1 MFIPIGHENM
11 TVRRWPIVTFALI
24 IINVLAFLA
33 TNGDINKEGPGLQR
47 LRAHILLLAAMHPEV
62 ETPQEVKAMVEDFHE
77 KHPEEWDQI
86 NKQNHDLIDE
96 FDAEIRVLDDEE
108 KLQEKMDAM
117 AQEYT
122 EAAEQSVINRYGFVP
137 ENPYPISYLTAN
149 FLHGGWL
156 HLIGNMW
163 FLWLAGFVL
172 EDAWGRITYTFFYI
186 IAGVVALQFHSW
198 INSGSLIPTIGAS
211 GAVAALMGAF
221 LVRFPKIKIEIL
233 WIYFLFRTRRFKASA
248 YWLLSLWLLIEIFYG
263 TLFGEATGVAH
274 WAHVGGFLFG
284 AVAALIIRYSGI
296 ERTVNAAIEQK
307 VTWTCD
313 PEITQA
319 QEYLDQKQADKAAA
333 ILQKLIAAK
342 PMSFDAW
349 NLLREI
355 YWQKQDYTAY
365 LDATLKSCELHL
377 KAHDD
382 IAAWSDYETY
392 RNGGGNKLPA
402 GIHFDLCRIQ
412 ENQGNFE
419 VAVRE
424 YEKLAAD
431 HPSERQSLMALL
443 AAGRICLKKINRPH
457 DALRLYEAAQISPLP
472 HLDLE
477 QTIQSAIHEAKTVV
491 SCMGANTGGGGMTQ
505 QPSRT

>member
-1 MFIPIGHENM
+1 MLIPIGHENM

-33 TNGDINKEGPGLQR
+33 TNSAIDKEGPELER
-47 LRAHILLLAAMHPEV
+47 LRIHILLLAAMHPQLEV
-62 ETPQEVKAMVEDFHE
+62 PQEVQPMVDRFHE
-77 KHPEEWDQI
+77 KYPEEWDNI
-86 NKQNHDLIDE
+86 NKQKHELIDD
-96 FDAEIRVLDDEE
+96 FDAEMRLLDDDD
-108 KLQEKMDAM
+108 KLQETMDAL

-122 EAAEQSVINRYGFVP
+122 KETENSLLSKYGFVP
-137 ENPYPISYLTAN
+137 ADPKPISYLTAN

-172 EDAWGRITYTFFYI
+172 EDAWGRVTYTVFYI
-186 IAGVVALQFHSW
+186 IAGVAALQFHSW
-198 INSGSLIPTIGAS
+198 INSSSLVPAIGAS

-221 LVRFPKIKIEIL
+221 LVRFPKIKIEML
-233 WIYFLFRTRRFKASA
+233 WVYFLFRSRRFKASA
-248 YWLLSLWLLIEIFYG
+248 YWLLSLWLLTEIFYG
-263 TLFGEATGVAH
+263 TLFGETTGVAH
-274 WAHVGGFLFG
+274 WAHIGGFLSG
-284 AVAALIIRYSGI
+284 AVAAVIIRCSGI

-319 QEYLDQKQADKAAA
+319 QEYLDQKQADKAVA
-333 ILQKLIAAK
+333 ILQKLTAAK

-355 YWQKQDYTAY
+355 YWQKQDFAAY
-365 LDATLKSCELHL
+365 LDATLKSCESHL
-377 KAHDD
+377 RAHDD
-382 IAAWSDYETY
+382 IAAWSDYEAF
-392 RNGGGNKLPA
+392 RNGGGNQLPA
-402 GIHFDLCRIQ
+402 AIHYDLCRIQ
-412 ENQGNFE
+412 ENQGSFE
-419 VAVRE
+419 GAARE

-443 AAGRICLKKINRPH
+443 AAGRIYLKKLNRPH
-457 DALRLYEAAQISPLP
+457 DALKLYEAAQMSPLP

-477 QTIQSAIHEAKTVV
+477 QTIQSAIHEAKTAV
-491 SCMGANTGGGGMTQ
+491 SFMGANIGGSGIMQ
-505 QPSRT
+505 QASRT

>member
-1 MFIPIGHENM
+1 MLIPIGHENM

-33 TNGDINKEGPGLQR
+33 TNSTIDKEGPDLEK
-47 LRAHILLLAAMHPEV
+47 LRVDILLLAAMHPDLEMPPEV
-62 ETPQEVKAMVEDFHE
+62 TPMIEDFHQ
-77 KHPEEWDQI
+77 KHPEEWDKI
-86 NKQNHDLIDE
+86 HKQEHALIDE
-96 FDAEIRVLDDEE
+96 FDAEIRLLDDDE

-117 AQEYT
+117 AQEYARAT
-122 EAAEQSVINRYGFVP
+122 EEFVINKYGFVP
-137 ENPYPISYLTAN
+137 ANPKPASYLTAN

-172 EDAWGRITYTFFYI
+172 EDAWGRLTYSIFYI
-186 IAGVVALQFHSW
+186 IAGVAALQFHSW
-198 INSGSLIPTIGAS
+198 TNSGSLIPTIGAS

-221 LVRFPKIKIEIL
+221 LVRFPKIKIEML
-233 WIYFLFRTRRFKASA
+233 WVYFLFRTRRFKASA
-248 YWLLSLWLLIEIFYG
+248 YWLLSLWLLTEVFYG

-274 WAHVGGFLFG
+274 WAHIGGFLFG
-284 AVAALIIRYSGI
+284 AVAALVIRYSGI

-319 QEYLDQKQADKAAA
+319 QAYIDQKQVDKAAA
-333 ILQKLIAAK
+333 ILQKLTEAK

-355 YWQKQDYTAY
+355 YWQKQDYPAY
-365 LDATLKSCELHL
+365 LDATLKSCESHM

-382 IAAWSDYETY
+382 AAAWSDYEAY
-392 RNGGGNKLPA
+392 MNGGGKQLPA
-402 GIHFDLCRIQ
+402 GTHFDLCHIL
-412 ENQGNFE
+412 ENQGNYE
-419 VAVRE
+419 AVVHE

-431 HPSERQSLMALL
+431 HPSERQGLMALL
-443 AAGRICLKKINRPH
+443 AAGRICLKKLNRPH
-457 DALRLYEAAQISPLP
+457 DALKFYEAAKISPIP

-477 QTIQSAIHEAKTVV
+477 QTIQSAIHEAKTAV
-491 SCMGANTGGGGMTQ
+491 SFMGANAGGSGLMQ
-505 QPSRT
+505 QASRT